1 MAVNNIVVT
10 IIALSVASSSV
21 PATPCGDIRAGPFEG
36 SGLASCQPPAVPYVA
51 YTRAQRA
58 LWLCSFCLLFFFFF
72 KSLDRFIAV
81 DPMTDASPFA
91 PKGSQPDDLKLPV
104 AKEGC
109 G

>member
-1 MAVNNIVVT
+1 MSLIP
-10 IIALSVASSSV
+10 ALSERYGFVLFVSS
-21 PATPCGDIRAGPFEG
+21 
-36 SGLASCQPPAVPYVA
+36 
-51 YTRAQRA
+51 
-58 LWLCSFCLLFFFFF
+58 FFFFF